1 MSQQIPRESAFAYL
15 RVSTR
20 KQDIENQRLQI
31 GRYLQTHALEIG
43 EDYWFL
49 DDAISGTVPPMQ
61 RKGFRDMMELLE
73 ALEATEK
80 DKVPKHILVYEI
92 SRLGRN
98 LWEILDAIKSIE
110 RYSLLVSTSPKES
123 FLAIEDKS
131 IRNLLLLVISWA
143 AERER
148 EVLIQRTQEGVA
160 MAKEKH
166 RHSGNIPLG
175 YDIHRC
181 EVGVCV
187 NDAKVQC
194 ELHGKLLFTADG
206 RRTYELL
213 AVNPKLRP
221 RELKGDV
228 SMDNDYQRW
237 ALIRNVK
244 KFGIPELEKGNVI

>member
-1 MSQQIPRESAFAYL
+1 MSRESAFAYL

-31 GRYLQTHALEIG
+31 GRYMQTHGLEIG
-43 EDYWFL
+43 EDDWFL
-49 DDAISGTVPPMQ
+49 DDAVSGTIPPLK
-61 RKGFRDMMELLE
+61 RKGFKDMFEVME

-80 DKVPKHILVYEI
+80 DRLPKYVLVYEI

-98 LWEILDAIKSIE
+98 LWEILEAIKSIE
-110 RYSLLVSTSPKES
+110 RYSMLISTSPKES
-123 FLAIEDKS
+123 FLSIADKS

-148 EVLIQRTQEGVA
+148 EVLVQRTQEGVA
-160 MAKEKH
+160 MAKEKN

-181 EVGVCV
+181 AIGSCV
-187 NDAKVQC
+187 KDPKDQC
-194 ELHGKLLFTADG
+194 ELHGKLLFTPDG

-213 AVNPKLRP
+213 TVNP
-221 RELKGDV
+221 ELKPRQLKGEV
-228 SMDNDYQRW
+228 SVDSDYGRW
-237 ALIRNVK
+237 ALIRNVR
-244 KFGIPELEKGNVI
+244 KFGTPELEKGNVVS